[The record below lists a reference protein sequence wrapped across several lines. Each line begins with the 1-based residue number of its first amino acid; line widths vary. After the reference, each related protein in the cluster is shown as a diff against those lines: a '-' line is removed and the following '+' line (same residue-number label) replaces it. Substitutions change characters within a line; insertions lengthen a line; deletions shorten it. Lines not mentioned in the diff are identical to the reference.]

1 MATYTNQTKNTTV
14 LTNQQFTNLTAWA
27 SASITWANVGIGWGD
42 LKAVVYTKQ
51 NKNTSV
57 LTNQNKN

>member
-27 SASITWANVGIGWGD
+27 SPSITWANAGIGWGD
-42 LKAVVYTKQ
+42 LKVVVFANQT
-51 NKNTSV
+51 KNTSV
-57 LTNQNKN
+57 MANQTKN